1 VAQVRIP
8 GPVVGFLHEARWVL
22 RDPLLAVWSLFVFL
36 IPFYVFSSGVPQPG
50 DMLVIPLVIMTLRSW
65 NGRLDRRARRPVVTL
80 AAFTLWIVVVD
91 WGWALGLGNFGLL
104 GPDTFL
110 LFPIYYI
117 YNALVFLA
125 VCVLYQRYGKRF
137 LSLTL
142 NLVFVTV
149 VFQTAAALLAYRG
162 GGGGHRGVGFF
173 NNPNQLGFFVLVAA
187 SIIALG
193 KGRLGFGSIKSGFGL
208 TLCLYLA
215 LLSASRA
222 AVIGSGLLFAL
233 TVISSPKRLV
243 VVVLVVVPLLAIG
256 GPFSDALDRTQARLA
271 EQRYPQ
277 FNFFQQ
283 RGYDRI
289 LANKEYWLLGAGEGG
304 THRFLETTIIGGTEI
319 HSSLGTIF
327 FCYGIVGLTL
337 FVVFLLR
344 VVERASLRAIVIL
357 LLTLSYTVAHQ
368 GLRATLVWIL
378 FALLACIKLIPRAGG
393 AAATPTRP
401 RSTPASPSPSRVSP

>member
-1 VAQVRIP
+1 
-8 GPVVGFLHEARWVL
+8 VVWA
-22 RDPLLAVWSLFVFL
+22 LFVFL

-50 DMLVIPLVIMTLRSW
+50 DMLVIPLVLMTLRSW

-80 AAFTLWIVVVD
+80 AAFTLWIVIVD
-91 WGWALGLGNFGLL
+91 WGWALVLGNFGLL
-104 GPDTFL
+104 GADTFL

-117 YNALVFLA
+117 YNALVFLV

-142 NLVFVTV
+142 NLVFLTV
-149 VFQTAAALLAYRG
+149 VVQTAAALLAYRVV
-162 GGGGHRGVGFF
+162 GGGHRGVGFF

-193 KGRLGFGSIKSGFGL
+193 KGRLGFGSIKSGIGL

-304 THRFLETTIIGGTEI
+304 TSRFVDTTVIGATEI
-319 HSSLGTIF
+319 HSSIGTIF
-327 FCYGIVGLTL
+327 FSYGIVGISL
-337 FVVFLLR
+337 FLVFLYR
-344 VVERASLRAIVIL
+344 VVERGALRTTIIL
-357 LLTLSYTVAHQ
+357 LPALSYTVAHQ

-378 FALLACIKLIPRAGG
+378 FALIVCIKLMPRTDPVPAAPAMKPRASL
-393 AAATPTRP
+393 P
-401 RSTPASPSPSRVSP
+401 

>member
-8 GPVVGFLHEARWVL
+8 GPVVAFLHEARWVL
-22 RDPLLAVWSLFVFL
+22 RDPLLVVWSLFVFL

-50 DMLVIPLVIMTLRSW
+50 DILVIPLVLLTFRSW

-80 AAFTLWIVVVD
+80 AAFTLWIVIVD
-91 WGWALGLGNFGLL
+91 WGWALVLGNFGLL
-104 GPDTFL
+104 GPNTFL
-110 LFPIYYI
+110 LFPIYYV
-117 YNALVFLA
+117 YNGLVFVA
-125 VCVLYQRYGKRF
+125 VCVLYQRYGKRL

-142 NLVFVTV
+142 NLVFLTV
-149 VFQTAAALLAYRG
+149 FVQTAAALLAYRG

-193 KGRLGFGSIKSGFGL
+193 KGRLGFGSIKSGLGL

-277 FNFFQQ
+277 LNFFQQ

-304 THRFLETTIIGGTEI
+304 TSRFVETTAIGATEI
-319 HSSLGTIF
+319 HSSIGTIF
-327 FCYGIVGLTL
+327 FSYGIVGISL
-337 FVVFLLR
+337 FLVFLYR
-344 VVERASLRAIVIL
+344 VVERGALRTTIIL
-357 LLTLSYTVAHQ
+357 LPALSYTIAHQ

-378 FALLACIKLIPRAGG
+378 FALIVCIKLMPRTDPVPAAPAAKPRASL
-393 AAATPTRP
+393 P
-401 RSTPASPSPSRVSP
+401 

>member
-1 VAQVRIP
+1 
-8 GPVVGFLHEARWVL
+8 
-22 RDPLLAVWSLFVFL
+22 VWALFVFL

-50 DMLVIPLVIMTLRSW
+50 DMLVIPLVLMTLRSW

-80 AAFTLWIVVVD
+80 AAFTLWIVIVD
-91 WGWALGLGNFGLL
+91 WGWALVLGNFGLL
-104 GPDTFL
+104 GADTFL
-110 LFPIYYI
+110 LFPIYYV
-117 YNALVFLA
+117 YNALVFLV

-142 NLVFVTV
+142 NLVLLTV
-149 VFQTAAALLAYRG
+149 VVQTAAALLAYRV

-193 KGRLGFGSIKSGFGL
+193 KGRLGFGSIKSGLGL

-222 AVIGSGLLFAL
+222 AVIGSGLLFAM

-243 VVVLVVVPLLAIG
+243 VIVLVVVPLLAIG

-277 FNFFQQ
+277 FNFFEQ

-304 THRFLETTIIGGTEI
+304 TSRFVDTTAIGATEI
-319 HSSLGTIF
+319 HSSIGTIF
-327 FCYGIVGLTL
+327 FSYGIVGMSL
-337 FVVFLLR
+337 FLVFLYR
-344 VVERASLRAIVIL
+344 VVERGALRTTIIL
-357 LLTLSYTVAHQ
+357 LPALSYTVAHQ

-378 FALLACIKLIPRAGG
+378 FALIVCIKLMPRTDPVP
-393 AAATPTRP
+393 AAPATKP
-401 RSTPASPSPSRVSP
+401 RVSLP